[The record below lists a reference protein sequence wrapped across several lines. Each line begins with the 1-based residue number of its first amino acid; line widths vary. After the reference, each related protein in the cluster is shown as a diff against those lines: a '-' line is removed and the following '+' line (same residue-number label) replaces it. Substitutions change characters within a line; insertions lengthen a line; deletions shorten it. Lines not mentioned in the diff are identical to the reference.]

1 MTGLVIGIDV
11 GGTFTDIVAAGEGRV
26 WRAKVPT
33 VPADFAAGVIAACE
47 AIAARLGIGLD
58 ELMARTARFGL
69 GTTAVTNVIVSREGT
84 RAGLLT
90 TAGFE
95 DVLPTA
101 RGRRVNV
108 DGWLQAPWSPI
119 PDALIAGIPERIVH
133 DGSIVRPLDEDA
145 VRAAAHRL
153 IVEEQVAALAVSY
166 LWSFVNDAHERRT
179 AGILRSE
186 HPGVPVFVGS
196 ELHPVLRE
204 YDRTTVA
211 CLNAICAGSVE
222 GVATLERT
230 LRARG
235 LRAPF
240 LVLRAN
246 GGSMTV
252 ERARLEPLSMVDSGP
267 AAGAVAAAD
276 LVVASGLGDALCA
289 DMGGTSYDVAIVAGG
304 QPLRRQRGQVAGVM
318 TAQSS
323 VDVESVGSGGGS
335 IAWIDKRGVLRVGP
349 RSARALPG
357 PACYGRG
364 GIEATVTDAM
374 LVLGYLD
381 PDNFLGGS
389 MSLDPGAARTA
400 CARLGDRLGLGVE
413 ETAWGIREIAL
424 ADMIRATRT
433 RMATAGCE
441 PGSLAL
447 VTYGGSGSL
456 FTPDIAAQLA
466 IPKVLSPA
474 LASVLSAF
482 GAATA
487 PVRSERTRNVK
498 RMLDAIDPARLA
510 DDLRALSERALADV
524 ADSGAALDARSVEY
538 EVDLR
543 FVQQVSE
550 LTLAIDP
557 ALGDPGSLAGAF
569 KQAYEA
575 RYGVGAIILGIPIEV
590 VSVRA
595 IATAQVPR
603 AVLPAQGRASTT
615 PLAARS
621 QRPIWID
628 RDRPTTVTV
637 HARDALVT
645 GDVIEGP
652 ALVEDLDTTL
662 WVPRGARASLDALG
676 TLNVALAT

>member
-11 GGTFTDIVAAGEGRV
+11 GGTFTDVVAAGDGRV

-33 VPADFAAGVIAACE
+33 VPADFAAGVLAACE
-47 AIAARLGIGLD
+47 AVAAQIGVGFE
-58 ELMARTARFGL
+58 ELMARTVRFGL
-69 GTTAVTNVIVSREGT
+69 GTTAVTNVLVSREGT
-84 RAGLLT
+84 KAGLLT

-108 DGWLQAPWSPI
+108 DGWLQSPWAPI
-119 PDALIAGIPERIVH
+119 PDALIIGIPERIVH
-133 DGSIVRPLDEDA
+133 DGRVAVPLDEAA
-145 VRAAAHRL
+145 VRAAARRL
-153 IVEEQVAALAVSY
+153 VVEERVAAIAVSY

-179 AGILRSE
+179 AEILRAE
-186 HPGVPVFVGS
+186 YPDVPVFAGA

-211 CLNAICAGSVE
+211 CLNAICVGSVE
-222 GVATLERT
+222 GVASLQRT

-235 LRAPF
+235 LGAPF

-252 ERARLEPLSMVDSGP
+252 DRARLEPLAMVDSGP

-276 LVVASGLGDALCA
+276 LILAGGLTDALCA
-289 DMGGTSYDVAIVAGG
+289 DMGGTSYDVAIVSNG

-318 TAQSS
+318 TAHSS

-364 GIEATVTDAM
+364 GTEATVTDAM

-389 MSLDPGAARTA
+389 MRLDVAAARAA
-400 CARLGDRLGLGVE
+400 CGGLGERLVLGVE

-424 ADMIRATRT
+424 ADMVRATRT

-441 PGSLAL
+441 PGGLAL

-466 IPKVLSPA
+466 IPRVLSPA

-487 PVRSERTRNVK
+487 PVRSERTRNIK
-498 RMLDAIDPARLA
+498 RLLDALDPARLA
-510 DDLRALSERALADV
+510 ADLRGLSQLALADV
-524 ADSGAALDARSVEY
+524 ADSGAAAGGCAVEY
-538 EVDLR
+538 EIDLR

-550 LTLAIDP
+550 LTLALDP
-557 ALGDPGSLAGAF
+557 ALSDLDSLAGAF
-569 KQAYEA
+569 KRAYET
-575 RYGVGAIILGIPIEV
+575 RYGVGAIILGIPVEV

-595 IATAQVPR
+595 IAIAQVPG
-603 AVLPAQGRASTT
+603 AVLARRAGARAA

-621 QRPIWID
+621 ERPIWID
-628 RDRPTTVTV
+628 RDRPMSVPV
-637 HARDALVT
+637 YARDALMT
-645 GDVIEGP
+645 GDALQGP
-652 ALVEDLDTTL
+652 ALIEDRDTTL
-662 WVPRGARASLDALG
+662 WVPRGARASLDAFG
-676 TLNVALAT
+676 TLNVVLAP